1 VSPHQAELPH
11 LSIVVAPDRSL
22 SVALDGRPYT
32 LPSSYSGDPWA
43 PARALADAVGMS
55 IFAEVTDNGTTY
67 GEIVT
72 PTPPQAPTRPTGPVV
87 ATPRP
92 GGPFTV
98 AGDGFTPGED
108 VYIAVVVSTR
118 PARPD
123 GVAELP
129 LPGALLGRMPG
140 VLIMFGLD
148 SATLIVADPTAATQ
162 ERAA

>member
-1 VSPHQAELPH
+1 MNPTQAELPH
-11 LSIVVAPDRSL
+11 LSIVVGPDRSL
-22 SVALDGRPYT
+22 SVALDGKPYN
-32 LPSSYSGDPWA
+32 LPADVAGDPWA
-43 PARALADAVGMS
+43 PARELAAAVGMS
-55 IFAEVTDNGTTY
+55 VFAEVTHNGTTY

-72 PTPPQAPTRPTGPVV
+72 PPPPEAPTPAVVPVV

-108 VYIAVVVSTR
+108 VYIAVVISTR
-118 PARPD
+118 PARGD

-148 SATLIVADPTAATQ
+148 SQTLIVADPTAATQ

>member
-1 VSPHQAELPH
+1 MNQAQAELPH
-11 LSIVVAPDRSL
+11 LSIVVAADRTLSL
-22 SVALDGRPYT
+22 TLDGKPYT
-32 LPSSYSGDPWA
+32 PPTGTGSDPWA
-43 PARALADAVGMS
+43 PARDLATTAGMS
-55 IFAEVTDNGTTY
+55 VFAQVTDNGTTY
-67 GEIVT
+67 AEIVT
-72 PTPPQAPTRPTGPVV
+72 PTPPHAPAPPREPVV

-118 PARPD
+118 PARFD

-148 SATLIVADPTAATQ
+148 SQSLIVADPTAAPQ
-162 ERAA
+162 ERAT